1 MRHELDKQ
9 LIKLLVIEQGIAQ
22 LPNEWSSLQ
31 GLAKREKFLKQID
44 MENTR
49 AILDA
54 LILLINSDKFLKKLH
69 EANF

>member
-31 GLAKREKFLKQID
+31 GLAKKEKFLKQID

-69 EANF
+69 EENF